1 MSFEK
6 YSKKHKTLMQLL
18 RRLREIEEQCYVLID
33 CRTDLET
40 DLILNRHGFNPE
52 HKETNTL
59 AKKIENLE
67 TMMDQLDKERRE
79 IYSKLNKLRTSTESK
94 YSSVNRKLLVGMT
107 EGSLTNKEKFHMS
120 NYLFRTLSNRSSD
133 ETVKGAEFIL
143 MLVNT
148 GKYNWSEAQ
157 EMLNTMNDSGLVYEV
172 RNDIYRSVERSGMR
186 NVEGTESV

>member
-1 MSFEK
+1 
-6 YSKKHKTLMQLL
+6 
-18 RRLREIEEQCYVLID
+18 
-33 CRTDLET
+33 
-40 DLILNRHGFNPE
+40 
-52 HKETNTL
+52 
-59 AKKIENLE
+59 
-67 TMMDQLDKERRE
+67 LDKDRRE

-94 YSSVNRKLLVGMT
+94 YSPVNRKLLVGMT